1 MKAHPQDNIHVP
13 QNVLITGG
21 CGFIGSNFI
30 RYLISL
36 NKKIHI
42 INYDSITYAGN
53 TKNLEDIES
62 SENYTFIRG
71 DIRNKESLL
80 SVFQRFSPDTVINF
94 AAESHVD
101 RSIEEPNI
109 FLETNILGTNNL
121 IVLALEHSV
130 SRFVQISTD
139 EVYGDLTDDEAPF
152 SEVSMIKP
160 SSPYASS
167 KASAD
172 LLILSFCRTFRLPA
186 IITRCSNNYGPY
198 QHIEKLIPKIINNSI
213 NGEKIPIYGTGNN
226 IRDWIHVHD
235 QCEGIFSAMTKGSLG
250 QVYNFGGNCEIRNIN
265 IVKRILSYLDL
276 SESLIEFVED
286 RLGHDYR
293 YAIDSSKSLKELNWK
308 PKISFDD
315 GIKETI
321 KWYQSNQDWILS
333 LEV

>member
-1 MKAHPQDNIHVP
+1 MKTSFKDNSYVP
-13 QNVLITGG
+13 QNILITGG

-30 RYLISL
+30 RYLLSSSKNI
-36 NKKIHI
+36 NV
-42 INYDSITYAGN
+42 INYDSLTYAGN

-62 SENYTFIRG
+62 SENYTLIRG

-80 SVFQRFSPDTVINF
+80 SVFQKFTPDTVINF

-121 IVLALEHSV
+121 AVLSLEYGV
-130 SRFVQISTD
+130 SRFIQISTD
-139 EVYGDLTDDEAPF
+139 EVYGDLNEEEPPF
-152 SEVSMIKP
+152 TESSLIKP

-172 LLILSFCRTFRLPA
+172 LLILSFFRTFGLPA
-186 IITRCSNNYGPY
+186 LITRCSNNYGPY
-198 QHIEKLIPKIINNSI
+198 QHTEKLIPKIINNSI
-213 NGEKIPIYGTGNN
+213 NEKKIPIYGSGTN
-226 IRDWIHVHD
+226 IRDWIHVKDH
-235 QCEGIFSAMTKGSLG
+235 CEGIFSAMTHGLSG

-265 IVKRILSYLDL
+265 IVKNILNNLNA

-308 PKISFDD
+308 PKIIFDD